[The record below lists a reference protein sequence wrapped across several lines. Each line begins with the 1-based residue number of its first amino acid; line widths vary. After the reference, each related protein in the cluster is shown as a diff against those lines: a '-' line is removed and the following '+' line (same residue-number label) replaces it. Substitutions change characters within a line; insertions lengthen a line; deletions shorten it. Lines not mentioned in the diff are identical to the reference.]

1 MASNSADKK
10 ILVTG
15 ADGFIGSHLTEA
27 LVRKGFAV
35 RAFVMYNSFGH
46 WGWLEQSPPEIK
58 EAVEIVAGDIR
69 DRAFVRQAVKGA
81 HYLIHLASL
90 IAIPFSYL
98 AEESFVDTNIKGTL
112 NLLQSARDSGVEKF
126 IHTSTSEIYGTAR
139 QTPMDEHHPA
149 VGQSPYAATKI
160 AADAMAEAFRRSY
173 DMPLTIL
180 RPFNTYG
187 PRQSARAVIPTI
199 ISQIAA
205 GAEEIRLGSLTPR
218 RDFTFIEDMVRAFV
232 TAVERDNLSG
242 EVINIGS
249 GEDIAIGE
257 LAEKIAGLAQKPVKI
272 IEDPERVRPEN
283 SEVQRLVCNRSKA
296 ERLLGWRPETSLD
309 EGLKKT
315 IDWFSDKK
323 NLAGYKTDRYNI

>member
-1 MASNSADKK
+1 MSNADKK

-27 LVRKGFAV
+27 LVREGYAV
-35 RAFVMYNSFGH
+35 CAFVMYNSFGH

-58 EAVEIVAGDIR
+58 NAVEILAGDIR
-69 DRAFVRQAVKGA
+69 DRAFVRRAVSGA
-81 HYLIHLASL
+81 HYLFHLASL
-90 IAIPFSYL
+90 IAIPYSYL

-112 NLLQSARDSGVEKF
+112 NLLQAARETGVEKF
-126 IHTSTSEIYGTAR
+126 FHTSTSEIYGTAR
-139 QTPMDEHHPA
+139 QTPMDENHPA
-149 VGQSPYAATKI
+149 TGQSPYAATKI

-173 DMPLTIL
+173 NLPLTIL

-199 ISQIAA
+199 ITQIVT

-218 RDFTFIEDMVRAFV
+218 RDFTFVEDMVQAFT
-232 TAVERDNLSG
+232 TAAEKDNLNG

-249 GEDIAIGE
+249 GEDIAVGE
-257 LAEKIAGLAQKPVKI
+257 LAEKIAGLMQKPVKI

-283 SEVQRLVCNRSKA
+283 SEVQRLVCDRSRA

-309 EGLKKT
+309 DGLKKT
-315 IDWFSDKK
+315 IAWFSDER
-323 NLAGYKTDRYNI
+323 NLAGYKTNRYNI